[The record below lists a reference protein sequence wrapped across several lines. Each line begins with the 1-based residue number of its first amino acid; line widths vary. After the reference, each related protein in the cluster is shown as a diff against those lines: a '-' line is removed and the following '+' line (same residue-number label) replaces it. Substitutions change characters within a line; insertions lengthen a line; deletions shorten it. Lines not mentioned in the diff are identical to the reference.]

1 MKRKNSILRY
11 FGLTILV
18 LGVVLNIL
26 MFILHWW
33 PTYLF
38 FILCGIGI
46 IQIGISFGFSNLR
59 KGWQI
64 FWSSLPFLVGFILF
78 EINSPSDDIFLI
90 PEGYRGQVVI
100 IYGQEEGQPKEYEG
114 RWRVYKIPESGK
126 LKTQFEIKGNSINL
140 SGSKYFYVDKQ
151 GNRKEL
157 KTFCEYCDNP
167 DTTSIQ
173 VIFGSL
179 GSGSS
184 GTSFQ
189 DFFIDVPN
197 SEFDGLDDNRFKEI
211 E

>member
-1 MKRKNSILRY
+1 M
-11 FGLTILV
+11 

-26 MFILHWW
+26 MFTFHWW

-38 FILCGIGI
+38 FILCGIGL
-46 IQIGISFGFSNLR
+46 IQIGLSLGLSSLR

-64 FWSSLPFLVGFILF
+64 FWSTLPLLVGFILF
-78 EINSPSDDIFLI
+78 EVNSPSDDIFLI
-90 PEGYRGQVVI
+90 PEGYRGQIVI
-100 IYGQEEGQPKEYEG
+100 IYGQEDGQPKEYEG
-114 RWRVYKIPESGK
+114 RWRVYKIPKSGK
-126 LKTQFEIKGNSINL
+126 LKTRFEIKGNSINL

-151 GNRKEL
+151 GNRNEL

-184 GTSFQ
+184 GASFQ
-189 DFFIDVPN
+189 DFFIDIPN
-197 SEFDGLDDNRFKEI
+197 IEFDGLDDNRFKEI